1 MEKSGDYTG
10 AVGIKICVACEAA
23 IAGKPTPTGGMHSK
37 GGSGLAR
44 DEAVTGSDE
53 LQSSFFINPAN
64 AANGLCVALAIVGLL
79 VEPSPKY
86 CWSV

>member
-1 MEKSGDYTG
+1 MCCLDDRHRGHAPSHTRPAYAGQNVEGGLPPMRPVLTTMDY
-10 AVGIKICVACEAA
+10 
-23 IAGKPTPTGGMHSK
+23 
-37 GGSGLAR
+37 
-44 DEAVTGSDE
+44 
-53 LQSSFFINPAN
+53 QSSFFINPAN